1 MHENIGAL
9 NILVD
14 KLEGYIEELCNL
26 LLGRVIDREVQ
37 IAWNMLLGVIE
48 EKSSA
53 SSHNGFNF
61 IFSIKVLTTR
71 KQRKAASS
79 SVVGDKNVSR

>member
-26 LLGRVIDREVQ
+26 LLGRIIDREVQ
-37 IAWNMLLGVIE
+37 IARDMLLGMVE

-53 SSHNGFNF
+53 SSDNGFNF
-61 IFSIKVLTTR
+61 MFSIKKLTTR

-79 SVVGDKNVSR
+79 TVVGDKDVS